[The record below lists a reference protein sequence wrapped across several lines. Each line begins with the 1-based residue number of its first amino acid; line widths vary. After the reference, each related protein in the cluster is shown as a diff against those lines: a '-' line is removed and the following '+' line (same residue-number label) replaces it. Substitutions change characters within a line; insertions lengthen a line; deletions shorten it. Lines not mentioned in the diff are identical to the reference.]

1 MCLMHLTFIFKS
13 KWKQFWQ
20 LSAPVWFWDER
31 NQETIVLP
39 AWNRQQNEPEKLSLA
54 KLRLLQTLYNS
65 RKIVQDSGKVIVSE
79 QHWWNTDRYN
89 TSRCAAICKQTAR
102 STQTNSSWKS
112 LKEIYCYILD
122 KISDH
127 RCIVNVF
134 YWKCKT
140 WLLKLL
146 LLSEEKTFT
155 PADVYHL
162 QSNL

>member
-1 MCLMHLTFIFKS
+1 MKTVLATVCTSLVLGWKKSGNNCFTCLKS
-13 KWKQFWQ
+13 AAKWT
-20 LSAPVWFWDER
+20 R
-31 NQETIVLP
+31 
-39 AWNRQQNEPEKLSLA
+39 KLSLA

-79 QHWWNTDRYN
+79 HHWWNTDRYN